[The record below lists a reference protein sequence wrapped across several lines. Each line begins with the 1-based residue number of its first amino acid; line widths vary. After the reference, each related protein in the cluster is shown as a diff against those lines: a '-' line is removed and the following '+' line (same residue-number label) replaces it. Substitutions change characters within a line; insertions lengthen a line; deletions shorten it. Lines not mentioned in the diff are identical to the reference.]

1 MDRKQTEETSDRNRQ
16 EVDPET
22 QAKAD
27 RTIWIINGV
36 MILFIGA
43 PFVVWY
49 FIR

>member
-1 MDRKQTEETSDRNRQ
+1 MDRKKTEKAPDSSHQ

-22 QAKAD
+22 RAKAD

-36 MILFIGA
+36 MILFVVA